1 MGCTK
6 AKRLGSA
13 SGGPCEFTVLGN
25 FSRVGLTH
33 AEPSTQVPRTCLL
46 VGGQVGTAHSHTK
59 MTNPTPQQPTYM
71 WRAHGH
77 AHACTWAHETY
88 GRNCTA
94 RITLNMEQYGAEPP
108 LSRLPCIGMHD
119 LMFPDPSCV
128 SRVGSR
134 GMLVRTPP
142 SSSVTAASCRYYRTV
157 GSSRGWR

>member
-1 MGCTK
+1 MHNK
-6 AKRLGSA
+6 PKRTRKCIRRPLRVHGSRELFT
-13 SGGPCEFTVLGN
+13 GRPDPC
-25 FSRVGLTH
+25 
-33 AEPSTQVPRTCLL
+33 EPSTQVPRTCLL